1 MDLECG
7 QMPPRLSAALGAL
20 LVITSTTGCGP
31 TVRPALPETTQTK
44 NASPRLQL
52 IGEYSIPPLTE
63 FAALRAARFGG
74 VSGIVLDPNT
84 GELLGVCDDSADSRV
99 FVFRVPTPASSTVP
113 FRVDLHAY
121 FPLPPDAAA
130 PRMLD
135 PEAIT
140 ITKDGRLFVA
150 SEGIGSRQPRVP
162 PAVVEYSRNY
172 QYVGQ
177 LEIPQKFMPPA
188 TGDAAWG
195 VRANAAFESLTLAP
209 DGERLYTATESPL
222 AQDGPEATV
231 EHGARIRVLEFA
243 KTGSAYQPAREF
255 AYDIDALPDPG
266 FAPRFAV
273 TGLVELLSIGGTD
286 FLAMERGYAEE
297 EGESGRRRN
306 TIRIFQMSIDGA
318 TDISTMDSLRGQ
330 GNIRAARKT
339 LLLDFS
345 TIRGLS
351 PELAALDNFEGMAFG
366 PPLSDGSRTL
376 IVVSD
381 DNFSRRQRTGFMV
394 FKVVGF

>member
-1 MDLECG
+1 M
-7 QMPPRLSAALGAL
+7 
-20 LVITSTTGCGP
+20 
-31 TVRPALPETTQTK
+31 
-44 NASPRLQL
+44 
-52 IGEYSIPPLTE
+52 
-63 FAALRAARFGG
+63 
-74 VSGIVLDPNT
+74 
-84 GELLGVCDDSADSRV
+84 
-99 FVFRVPTPASSTVP
+99 
-113 FRVDLHAY
+113 
-121 FPLPPDAAA
+121 
-130 PRMLD
+130 
-135 PEAIT
+135 
-140 ITKDGRLFVA
+140 
-150 SEGIGSRQPRVP
+150 
-162 PAVVEYSRNY
+162 
-172 QYVGQ
+172 
-177 LEIPQKFMPPA
+177 
-188 TGDAAWG
+188 
-195 VRANAAFESLTLAP
+195 
-209 DGERLYTATESPL
+209 
-222 AQDGPEATV
+222 
-231 EHGARIRVLEFA
+231 
-243 KTGSAYQPAREF
+243 
-255 AYDIDALPDPG
+255 PDPG